1 MQSGKGLRLQQRRP
15 LRVMQENPASGP
27 AFSCSVFRYKID
39 ERYECDWTEPRFAIL
54 GSDGTI

>member
-1 MQSGKGLRLQQRRP
+1 MQAGKGLTLQQRRP

-27 AFSCSVFRYKID
+27 AFTCSVFRFKID
-39 ERYECDWTEPRFAIL
+39 ERWAIDWREPRFAIL